1 MTELQERIRSGGLS
15 TQAARSI
22 LILTSTG
29 MTHTVYLNPRW
40 LAGVIVWTGILLCL
54 ILLFSS
60 KLQAYTDYFM
70 HRQHILY
77 RLGRCYILH
86 MYISILHT
94 VAGFSYFQ
102 FWCFQDTTALFNQ
115 FDPNSTTLSEFIN
128 VTDLQ
133 RLSAL
138 ICAQTSVIREFIDE
152 QLPWFQYQEWTW
164 LAIGIITVIKIVCVV
179 GLLILLLHIAL
190 YVIV

>member
-1 MTELQERIRSGGLS
+1 MTDYYVLLRHK
-15 TQAARSI
+15 
-22 LILTSTG
+22 LTH
-29 MTHTVYLNPRW
+29 MMYHNLRW
-40 LAGVIVWTGILLCL
+40 FAGIIVWTGILLCL
-54 ILLFSS
+54 ILLVAS
-60 KLQAYTDYFM
+60 KLKAYTHGISAIGNAICITWED
-70 HRQHILY
+70 
-77 RLGRCYILH
+77 GTCT
-86 MYISILHT
+86 YISILHT

-133 RLSAL
+133 RLSSL

-164 LAIGIITVIKIVCVV
+164 LAIGTITVIKVVCGV
-179 GLLILLLHIAL
+179 
-190 YVIV
+190 

>member
-1 MTELQERIRSGGLS
+1 MTDYYVLLRHK
-15 TQAARSI
+15 
-22 LILTSTG
+22 LTHV
-29 MTHTVYLNPRW
+29 MYHNLRW
-40 LAGVIVWTGILLCL
+40 FAGIIVWTGILLCL
-54 ILLFSS
+54 ILLVAS
-60 KLQAYTDYFM
+60 KLKAYTWYFS
-70 HRQHILY
+70 HRQCILY
-77 RLGRCYILH
+77 HLGGRYISY
-86 MYISILHT
+86 MYTYISILHT

-164 LAIGIITVIKIVCVV
+164 LAIGTITVIKVVCDDY
-179 GLLILLLHIAL
+179 L
-190 YVIV
+190 YFAATSSII

>member
-1 MTELQERIRSGGLS
+1 M
-15 TQAARSI
+15 
-22 LILTSTG
+22 
-29 MTHTVYLNPRW
+29 
-40 LAGVIVWTGILLCL
+40 
-54 ILLFSS
+54 
-60 KLQAYTDYFM
+60 
-70 HRQHILY
+70 
-77 RLGRCYILH
+77 
-86 MYISILHT
+86 
-94 VAGFSYFQ
+94 
-102 FWCFQDTTALFNQ
+102 
-115 FDPNSTTLSEFIN
+115 
-128 VTDLQ
+128 TDLQ

>member
-1 MTELQERIRSGGLS
+1 MSLCGLAFFCVLSFCLQVSYKHTQIISGIG
-15 TQAARSI
+15 
-22 LILTSTG
+22 
-29 MTHTVYLNPRW
+29 
-40 LAGVIVWTGILLCL
+40 
-54 ILLFSS
+54 
-60 KLQAYTDYFM
+60 
-70 HRQHILY
+70 QHILY
-77 RLGRCYILH
+77 QLGRRYILH

-94 VAGFSYFQ
+94 VAGFAYFQ

-164 LAIGIITVIKIVCVV
+164 LGIGRVKSACM
-179 GLLILLLHIAL
+179 
-190 YVIV
+190 